1 MMYRLYAKQKVLKLE
16 DHYAV
21 TDESEAPVYYIDQNL
36 KLIGFDVRVSDSEK
50 KPLFSVEQELMH
62 LMPTYHVYFE
72 NGDVMDIKARFALF
86 RKKIDITY
94 KGSEL
99 RLEGDIFSWDFR
111 ILDDADREVAAIEK
125 KVFAWGDT
133 FVIDVNDDD
142 YADVAVA
149 MMIVVDHIIDME
161 QNSH

>member
-1 MMYRLYAKQKVLKLE
+1 MYRLYAKQKVLKLE

-21 TDESEAPVYYIDQNL
+21 TDESETPIYFIDQNL
-36 KLIGFDVRVSDSEK
+36 KIFGYDVRVSDRER

-62 LMPTYHVYFE
+62 LLPTYHVRFE

-86 RKKIDITY
+86 KKKIDISY
-94 KGSEL
+94 KGKSL
-99 RLEGDIFSWDFR
+99 FLEGDVFSWDFT
-111 ILDDADREVAAIEK
+111 ILDGTDREVAAIEK

-133 FVIDVNDDD
+133 FVIDVIDEA

-161 QNSH
+161 QSSH

>member
-1 MMYRLYAKQKVLKLE
+1 MYRLYAKQKVLKLE

-36 KLIGFDVRVSDSEK
+36 KFFGYDVRVSDK
-50 KPLFSVEQELMH
+50 DKNPLFSVDQELMH
-62 LMPTYHVYFE
+62 LMPTYHVRFE
-72 NGDVMDIKARFALF
+72 NSDVMDIKARFALF
-86 RKKIDITY
+86 KKKIDITY
-94 KGSEL
+94 KGSDL

-111 ILDDADREVAAIEK
+111 ILDASDREVAAIQRK
-125 KVFAWGDT
+125 LFTWGDT
-133 FVIDVNDDD
+133 FVIDVLDDN

-149 MMIVVDHIIDME
+149 MMIVMDHIIDME

>member
-1 MMYRLYAKQKVLKLE
+1 MHRLYAKQKVLKLE

-21 TDESEAPVYYIDQNL
+21 TDEAEAPVYYIDQNL
-36 KLIGFDVRVSDSEK
+36 KILGYDVRVSDREK
-50 KPLFSVEQELMH
+50 KPLFSVEQELLH
-62 LMPTYHVYFE
+62 LMPTYHVSFE
-72 NGDVMDIKARFALF
+72 NGDVMEIKARFALF
-86 RKKIDITY
+86 KKKIDITY

-99 RLEGDIFSWDFR
+99 RLVGDILSWDFR

-133 FVIDVNDDD
+133 FVIDVIDDA

-161 QNSH
+161 QRSH

>member
-1 MMYRLYAKQKVLKLE
+1 MYRLYAKQKVLKLE

-36 KLIGFDVRVSDSEK
+36 KFFGYDVRVSDK
-50 KPLFSVEQELMH
+50 DKNPLFSVDQEIMH
-62 LMPTYHVYFE
+62 LMPTYHVRFE
-72 NGDVMDIKARFALF
+72 NSDVMDIKARFALF
-86 RKKIDITY
+86 KKKIDITY
-94 KGSEL
+94 KGSDL

-111 ILDDADREVAAIEK
+111 ILDESDREVAAIQRK
-125 KVFAWGDT
+125 LFTWGDT
-133 FVIDVNDDD
+133 FVIDVLDDN

-149 MMIVVDHIIDME
+149 MMIVMDHIIDME

>member
-36 KLIGFDVRVSDSEK
+36 KFFGYDVHVSDREK
-50 KPLFSVEQELMH
+50 NPLFSVDQELMH
-62 LMPTYHVYFE
+62 LMPTYHVRFE

-86 RKKIDITY
+86 KKKIDITY
-94 KGSEL
+94 KGNNL

-111 ILDDADREVAAIEK
+111 ILDASDREVAAIQRK
-125 KVFAWGDT
+125 LFTWGDT
-133 FVIDVNDDD
+133 FVIDVLDDN

>member
-1 MMYRLYAKQKVLKLE
+1 MYRLYAKQKVLKLE

-21 TDESEAPVYYIDQNL
+21 TDESETPIYFIDQNL
-36 KLIGFDVRVSDSEK
+36 KFFGYDVRVSDKEK

-62 LMPTYHVYFE
+62 LLPTYHVRFE
-72 NGDVMDIKARFALF
+72 SGDVMDIKARFALF
-86 RKKIDITY
+86 KKKIDISY
-94 KGSEL
+94 KGKSL
-99 RLEGDIFSWDFR
+99 FLEGDVFSWDFT
-111 ILDDADREVAAIEK
+111 ILDGTDREVAAIEK

-133 FVIDVNDDD
+133 FVIEVIDEA

-161 QNSH
+161 QSSH

>member
-1 MMYRLYAKQKVLKLE
+1 MYRLYAKQKVLKLE

-36 KLIGFDVRVSDSEK
+36 KFFGYDVRVSDK
-50 KPLFSVEQELMH
+50 DKNPLFSVDQELMH
-62 LMPTYHVYFE
+62 LMPTYHVRFE
-72 NGDVMDIKARFALF
+72 NSDVMDIKARFALF
-86 RKKIDITY
+86 KKKIDITY
-94 KGSEL
+94 KGSDL

-111 ILDDADREVAAIEK
+111 ILDASDREVAAIQRK
-125 KVFAWGDT
+125 LFTWGDT
-133 FVIDVNDDD
+133 FVIDVLDEA

-149 MMIVVDHIIDME
+149 MMIVMDHIIDME

>member
-1 MMYRLYAKQKVLKLE
+1 MYRLYAKQKVLKFE

-36 KLIGFDVRVSDSEK
+36 KIFGYDVHVSDK
-50 KPLFSVEQELMH
+50 DKNPLFSVDQELMH
-62 LMPTYHVYFE
+62 LMPTYHVRFE
-72 NGDVMDIKARFALF
+72 NGDIMDIKARFALF
-86 RKKIDITY
+86 KKKIDITY
-94 KGSEL
+94 KGKDL

-111 ILDDADREVAAIEK
+111 ILDASDQEVAAIQRK
-125 KVFAWGDT
+125 LFTWGDT
-133 FVIDVNDDD
+133 FVIDVLDDN

-149 MMIVVDHIIDME
+149 MMIVMDHIIDME